1 MGICTPM
8 RKYGPEIDYGK
19 GVHKGRP
26 YLYSVMSSR
35 RIPNLPASDTKQEL
49 HAVFAVDD
57 MDQRSFP

>member
-8 RKYGPEIDYGK
+8 RKYGSEIDYGRASAK
-19 GVHKGRP
+19 DALIVFRHELPP
-26 YLYSVMSSR
+26 YTESSG
-35 RIPNLPASDTKQEL
+35 SDTKQEL